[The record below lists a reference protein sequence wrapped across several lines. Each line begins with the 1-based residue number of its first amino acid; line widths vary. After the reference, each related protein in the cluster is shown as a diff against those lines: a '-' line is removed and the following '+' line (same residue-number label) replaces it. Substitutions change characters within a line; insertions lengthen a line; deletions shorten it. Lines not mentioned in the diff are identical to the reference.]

1 MCSHPSPSQNKS
13 GGGAE
18 RKRLPRP
25 EKLTVVTKVTVSY
38 AGPTLKPRKPDMEG
52 MTFLPGLKVIGP
64 LRGAPLAEVEAYRF

>member
-1 MCSHPSPSQNKS
+1 M
-13 GGGAE
+13 
-18 RKRLPRP
+18 
-25 EKLTVVTKVTVSY
+25 TVVTKVTVSY